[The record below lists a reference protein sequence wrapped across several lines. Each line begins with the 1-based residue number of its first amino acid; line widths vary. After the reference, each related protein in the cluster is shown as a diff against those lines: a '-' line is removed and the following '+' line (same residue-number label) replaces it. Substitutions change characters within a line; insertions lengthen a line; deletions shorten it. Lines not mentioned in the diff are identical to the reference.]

1 MMKMTR
7 MDEKGHNKM
16 TPLHYAARSV
26 CLIAS
31 YPACLFS
38 ILRYGKVDKQKE
50 QLTFR
55 EDDAETETTETERQR
70 RVNDMVNISN

>member
-26 CLIAS
+26 CLIACS
-31 YPACLFS
+31 PACLFS
-38 ILRYGKVDKQKE
+38 ILRYGKVDKEKE
-50 QLTFR
+50 QLAFR
-55 EDDAETETTETERQR
+55 EDSAETETTETERQR
-70 RVNDMVNISN
+70 RINDMVNISC